1 MDEFTIVL
9 RNTFLEEF
17 LESASRMETLFM
29 VLEKNPADA
38 DCINEIFRLM
48 HNTKGSSRAVG
59 LDAMAKLAH
68 AAENIL
74 SEIRSGKVQPSLAIV
89 NALLQGL
96 DAMKAGSET
105 FQNGTED
112 TSIYDRAISNLLLA
126 AQPGSS
132 SHNEEPTSSSSL
144 DHQAS
149 GNTFID
155 FSTEEE
161 KTHPPVSG
169 GSNFIDAD
177 TSMPSEVAPKKSD
190 SADLS
195 APEPAQM
202 IPFQNKASDP
212 IANGAATAQASANS
226 KAKTEESIRINLAK
240 IEEIQNIFGEQ
251 IILQSALE
259 HSLAQDPIDLHQSEK
274 ILAQLRKLSV
284 SLQNLIIRLRM
295 VPVSSV
301 LGRLTRAV
309 RDVAT
314 STEKLVEIKLEGGDH
329 EIDKNILEQLI
340 DPLVHMVRNSVDH
353 GVEMPEERKQK
364 NKSPSGTIKI
374 SARRLGSNFEIKI
387 SDDGKGLSKEKI
399 LEKAHSSGIV
409 PRGFVPENKDIFK
422 LIFASGF
429 STKASATEFSGRGV
443 GMDVVQQQVKSLK
456 GSIDID
462 SIDGSGSTFTIKI
475 PLSLAI
481 FNGTVVKI
489 GEEKYVIPNT
499 DYRET
504 ISLDSNKNRR
514 SSDQKGTIVE
524 FNKELM
530 RLVDLRDRLGS
541 KLTKKADL
549 RNIALVVEHENQK
562 FACIVSDIL
571 YQEQIVLKEMGPET
585 KLVKEATGGTIL
597 GDGKVALI
605 IDLVKIIASKGIA
618 A

>member
-1 MDEFTIVL
+1 M
-9 RNTFLEEF
+9 NT
-17 LESASRMETLFM
+17 SQQ
-29 VLEKNPADA
+29 PP
-38 DCINEIFRLM
+38 
-48 HNTKGSSRAVG
+48 SS
-59 LDAMAKLAH
+59 D
-68 AAENIL
+68 N
-74 SEIRSGKVQPSLAIV
+74 
-89 NALLQGL
+89 N
-96 DAMKAGSET
+96 
-105 FQNGTED
+105 
-112 TSIYDRAISNLLLA
+112 
-126 AQPGSS
+126 
-132 SHNEEPTSSSSL
+132 
-144 DHQAS
+144 
-149 GNTFID
+149 FID
-155 FSTEEE
+155 FTSE
-161 KTHPPVSG
+161 KPHQSDSSE
-169 GSNFIDAD
+169 SNTNHAEP
-177 TSMPSEVAPKKSD
+177 SMPFDTGARE
-190 SADLS
+190 LG
-195 APEPAQM
+195 APEFSLGQQPQVASAQS
-202 IPFQNKASDP
+202 IASEP
-212 IANGAATAQASANS
+212 LAQSAGAPQAAGANS
-226 KAKTEESIRINLAK
+226 KAKTEESIRINLSK

-259 HSLAQDPIDLHQSEK
+259 HYLAQDPIDMHQSEK
-274 ILAQLRKLSV
+274 ILSQLRKLSV
-284 SLQNLIIRLRM
+284 SLQNLIISLRM

-301 LGRLTRAV
+301 LGRLSRAV

-314 STEKLVEIKLEGGDH
+314 STDKLVEIKLEGGDN

-353 GVEMPEERKQK
+353 GIEMPEERKQK
-364 NKSPSGTIKI
+364 NKSPSGTVKI

-387 SDDGKGLSKEKI
+387 SDDGKGLSKERI

-409 PRGFVPENKDIFK
+409 QRGFVPETKDIFK

-429 STKASATEFSGRGV
+429 STKASTTEFSGRGV

-456 GSIDID
+456 GTIDID
-462 SIDGSGSTFTIKI
+462 SVDGSGSTFTIKI

-489 GEEKYVIPNT
+489 GEDKYVIPNT

-504 ISLDSNKNRR
+504 ISLDANKNRR

-530 RLVDLRDRLGS
+530 RLVDLRDRLGN
-541 KLTKKADL
+541 KFTKKPDM

-605 IDLVKIIASKGIA
+605 IDLLKIIASKGIA

>member
-29 VLEKNPADA
+29 VLEKNPADS

-89 NALLQGL
+89 NALLEGL
-96 DAMKAGSET
+96 DAMKAGSESI
-105 FQNGTED
+105 QNGAED
-112 TSIYDRAISNLLLA
+112 TSIYDRAIANLHLA
-126 AQPGSS
+126 AQTGSS
-132 SHNEEPTSSSSL
+132 TSSVQAPLNASQQPSSS
-144 DHQAS
+144 DHS
-149 GNTFID
+149 FID
-155 FSTEEE
+155 FTAEENPPHYNPNGSSFHHPDPKMSSE
-161 KTHPPVSG
+161 GETPKTVNP
-169 GSNFIDAD
+169 
-177 TSMPSEVAPKKSD
+177 
-190 SADLS
+190 DL
-195 APEPAQM
+195 
-202 IPFQNKASDP
+202 
-212 IANGAATAQASANS
+212 GAAQQLHTAPQQRTGNEVMTSGAAAAQASSANN
-226 KAKTEESIRINLAK
+226 KAKTEDSIRINLAK

-259 HSLAQDPIDLHQSEK
+259 HSLAQDPIDMHQSEK

-284 SLQNLIIRLRM
+284 SLQNLIISLRM

-301 LGRLTRAV
+301 LGRLSRAV

-314 STEKLVEIKLEGGDH
+314 STDKLVEIKLEGGDN

-353 GVEMPEERKQK
+353 GIEMPEERKLK

-374 SARRLGSNFEIKI
+374 NARRLGSNFEIKI
-387 SDDGKGLSKEKI
+387 SDDGKGLSKERI

-429 STKASATEFSGRGV
+429 STKASASEFSGRGV
-443 GMDVVQQQVKSLK
+443 GMDVVQQKVNSLK

-462 SIDGSGSTFTIKI
+462 SVDGSGSTFTIKI

-530 RLVDLRDRLGS
+530 RLVDLRDRLGN
-541 KLTKKADL
+541 KFTKKPDL

-585 KLVKEATGGTIL
+585 KLVREATGGTIL

-605 IDLVKIIASKGIA
+605 IDLLKIIASKGIA